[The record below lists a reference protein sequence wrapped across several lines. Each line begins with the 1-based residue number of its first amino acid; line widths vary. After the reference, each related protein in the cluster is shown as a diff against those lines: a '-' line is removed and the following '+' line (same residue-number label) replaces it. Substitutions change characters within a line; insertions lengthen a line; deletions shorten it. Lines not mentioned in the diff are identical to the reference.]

1 MNINI
6 IVAYCKNNG
15 IGFENKM
22 PWHIKSDLK
31 KFQKLT
37 IGNGNNANIMGKNTY
52 NSILNIN
59 KNSLKNRD
67 NLILSTSLNVNT
79 KNITNNVIKS
89 FNNIQNL
96 ENFIKTKKY
105 EEVWIIGGE
114 KIYNYFLNIYPANE
128 LLTPKNIY
136 ITFINNDFECDTF
149 FPTIDLLKYKFVS
162 QEIHSTDANINTDT
176 HNLNIFD
183 IIYTKIGNNSNSN
196 SNSNNN
202 NINNINDHNKDCQ

>member
-37 IGNGNNANIMGKNTY
+37 IGKGNNAIIMGKNTY

-96 ENFIKTKKY
+96 ENFIKTKNY
-105 EEVWIIGGE
+105 EEVWIIGGTQ
-114 KIYNYFLNIYPANE
+114 IYDLFLNNYPDNG
-128 LLTPKNIY
+128 LLNPDKIFITY
-136 ITFINNDFECDTF
+136 IDENFECDTF
-149 FPTIDLLKYKFVS
+149 FPSIDLLKYKFVS
-162 QEIHSTDANINTDT
+162 QEIHDT
-176 HNLNIFD
+176 NLNNYNFNIFD
-183 IIYTKIGNNSNSN
+183 IIYSKISD
-196 SNSNNN
+196 NSNNN
-202 NINNINDHNKDCQ
+202 A

>member
-37 IGNGNNANIMGKNTY
+37 IGNGNNAIIMGKNTY

-96 ENFIKTKKY
+96 ENFIKIKKY

-149 FPTIDLLKYKFVS
+149 FQL
-162 QEIHSTDANINTDT
+162 
-176 HNLNIFD
+176 
-183 IIYTKIGNNSNSN
+183 
-196 SNSNNN
+196 
-202 NINNINDHNKDCQ
+202 

>member
-37 IGNGNNANIMGKNTY
+37 IGNGNNAIIMGKNTY

-105 EEVWIIGGE
+105 EEVWIIGGTQ
-114 KIYNYFLNIYPANE
+114 IYDLFLNNYPDNG
-128 LLTPKNIY
+128 LLNPSKIY
-136 ITFINNDFECDTF
+136 ITYIDENFECDSF
-149 FPTIDLLKYKFVS
+149 FPLINYNKYKFIS
-162 QEIHSTDANINTDT
+162 QEIHN
-176 HNLNIFD
+176 NLNESLNYSIID
-183 IIYTKIGNNSNSN
+183 VIYTKN
-196 SNSNNN
+196 
-202 NINNINDHNKDCQ
+202 